1 MEVILFYALLIGGGG
16 LGLALIVGFL
26 FGPIP
31 LLARR
36 FGSWAGVA
44 FAFVLGCSLV
54 LFYEPPYGGLGLGI
68 VPPGM
73 RPMIFF
79 NGWLQDPPIRMLLA
93 AASVSA
99 AGFVVLLLSWLARR
113 A

>member
-1 MEVILFYALLIGGGG
+1 MEVILFYALLIGGIG
-16 LGLALIVGFL
+16 LGLALIVYVL
-26 FGPIP
+26 LGPIP
-31 LLARR
+31 LLAKR
-36 FGSWAGVA
+36 FGVWAGIA

-54 LFYEPPYGGLGLGI
+54 LFYEPPYGGVGLGI

-73 RPMIFF
+73 RPMVFL

-99 AGFVVLLLSWLARR
+99 AGFAILLLSWLARR
-113 A
+113 T